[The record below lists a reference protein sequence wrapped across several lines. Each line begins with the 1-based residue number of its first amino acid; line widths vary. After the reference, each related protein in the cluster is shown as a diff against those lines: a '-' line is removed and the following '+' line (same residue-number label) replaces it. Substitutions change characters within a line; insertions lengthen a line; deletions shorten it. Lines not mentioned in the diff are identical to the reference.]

1 MCIRYEKNDDI
12 PVKNFVG
19 LSDEAGVG
27 PLQVIQLN
35 LLPRVE
41 GNLLRVGY
49 NPRKGVTSMMTS
61 NVVFSWA
68 PTWNE
73 CI

>member
-41 GNLLRVGY
+41 GNLLRVGN
-49 NPRKGVTSMMTS
+49 NPRKGVRSMMTS
-61 NVVFSWA
+61 NVVFSLA